1 MLFVVVDVLWQGN
14 KGVILYWNV
23 LRTNCFRLAAEAQNK
38 MPPTK
43 PKKHKLS
50 ETTDCPVKAKVK
62 TKTPALPDITTTSPY
77 FSNDTTSSCKA
88 RLSSSF
94 YDQTCLDLA
103 KGLLGKIIVRKLDDG
118 STVSGMIVETEAYCG
133 KDDKA
138 SHSSGSKKTERNA
151 AMFMKP
157 GTAYVYIIYGM
168 HHCFNISSQGEGA
181 AVLIR
186 ALQPLTGVEK
196 MKVQRGQRRGDKG
209 AGLKIEQLGNGP
221 SKLCQALHIDKNT
234 VNQQDLT
241 TFPFIWLEPGEDV
254 RDSNI
259 IHSTRIGIDS
269 AGEEWAKKPWRFYIR
284 GNKSVSVRDKKAEKE
299 TENL

>member
-1 MLFVVVDVLWQGN
+1 MRDVLLTIRSQQPGRRGEG
-14 KGVILYWNV
+14 KEATRRYCCPDKPDLRLIGEFDSTGSGVNSGRRKCKV
-23 LRTNCFRLAAEAQNK
+23 LQ
-38 MPPTK
+38 
-43 PKKHKLS
+43 
-50 ETTDCPVKAKVK
+50 VAK
-62 TKTPALPDITTTSPY
+62 D
-77 FSNDTTSSCKA
+77 
-88 RLSSSF
+88 
-94 YDQTCLDLA
+94 
-103 KGLLGKIIVRKLDDG
+103 LLGGVPEHVWA
-118 STVSGMIVETEAYCG
+118 VSGMIVETEAYCG

-168 HHCFNISSQGEGA
+168 YHCFNISSQGEGA

-186 ALQPLTGVEK
+186 AVQPLTGVEQ
-196 MKVQRGQRRGDKG
+196 MKVQRGKRRGDKG

-241 TFPFIWLEPGEDV
+241 TCPFVWLEPGEDV
-254 RDSNI
+254 TDSDI

-269 AGEEWAKKPWRFYIR
+269 TGEEWAKKPWRFYIR
-284 GNKSVSVRDKKAEKE
+284 GNRSVSVRDKKAEKE